1 MKKRDIIIAI
11 IITLFCNTLLIPINT
26 IAKESD
32 YDTSYI
38 GTEIE
43 QYVKENNTYDA
54 AVAVSVINAD
64 EVLYEGNFGYADK
77 KRNITT
83 DENTVYEWGSL
94 SKVLTWISVMQL
106 MEQGKINLQE
116 DIKTYLPN
124 NYLKKVTYDKPITMV
139 DLMNHTGGW
148 QDSITNVYTD
158 DEDDILPLEEYVSKY
173 EPIQLY
179 EPGTTVAY
187 SNWSTTLAGYI
198 VERVS
203 GEDYC
208 DYVTK
213 HIILPL
219 GMNHTSIFPLH
230 DDNDFVKE
238 GLEKITG
245 YTTDGREISGRYYA
259 PDYPAAG
266 AAGTM
271 KDVQLLMK
279 ALLSENGSILFGK
292 ENTLKTMF
300 ETTYYFAG
308 TKIPENAHGLWYDFY
323 LTPSLGHY
331 GNTPQFSVHMSIA
344 PAEHLGMII
353 MTNQA
358 QEMIL
363 NHGLGEI
370 VFGENRGEEKN
381 SFKQL
386 TFKKYYTG
394 ARTIERGYCRFY
406 HYFQIY
412 QVKQTGDNTIIISF
426 PFMKIPC
433 TRIGGNEY
441 YADGGFTEGYHFYL
455 EENDGVVQKIATST
469 FDMIPYSSGKVIWE
483 TISFILMGIAFVS
496 AFVLGLLC
504 IQKLCKNKKK
514 RNCLP
519 LFMNAFSIFVFIS
532 IIMEA
537 GKLIS
542 TAASTKDMIPY
553 VMLYN
558 AYVMSVIGYVVYF
571 IKSKQ
576 KDAIR
581 ILTLG
586 TSIIIFTF
594 ILYWQMIW
602 IW

>member
-1 MKKRDIIIAI
+1 MKKRVIIIAI
-11 IITLFCNTLLIPINT
+11 IISLFCNILLIPINT

-77 KRNITT
+77 KRNIPT

-116 DIKTYLPN
+116 DIKTYLPD
-124 NYLKKVTYDKPITMV
+124 NYLKKVKYDKPITMV

-158 DEDDILPLEEYVSKY
+158 DKDDILPLEEYVSKY

-187 SNWSTTLAGYI
+187 SNWGTTLAGYI

-213 HIILPL
+213 HILLPL
-219 GMNHTSIFPLH
+219 EMNHTSIFPLH
-230 DDNDFVKE
+230 GDNNLVKT
-238 GLEKITG
+238 GLEKIIG
-245 YTTDGREISGRYYA
+245 YTTDGKEISGRYYA

-271 KDVQLLMK
+271 KDVQLLVK
-279 ALLSENGSILFGK
+279 ALLSENECPLFEK
-292 ENTLKTMF
+292 VETLKTML

-308 TKIPENAHGLWYDFY
+308 TKTPENAHGLWYDFY

-331 GNTPQFSVHMSIA
+331 GNTPRFSVHMSIA
-344 PAEHLGMII
+344 PTKQLGMII

-370 VFGENRGEEKN
+370 VFSENRGEEKH

-386 TFKKYYTG
+386 TFKRYYTG

-412 QVKQTGDNTIIISF
+412 QVKQTGDNTIIISS

-433 TRIGGNEY
+433 TRIGENEY
-441 YADGGFTEGYHFYL
+441 CASDGFVKGFHFYI
-455 EENDGVVQKIATST
+455 EDNNGIVQKIATST
-469 FDMIPYSSGKVIWE
+469 FDIIPYSSGKVIWE
-483 TISFILMGIAFVS
+483 TISFILMGMAIVT

-504 IQKLCKNKKK
+504 IRKLCNNKKK
-514 RNCLP
+514 SNCLP
-519 LFMNAFSIFVFIS
+519 LFMNVFSIFVLVS

-542 TAASTKDMIPY
+542 TAASTKDIIPY
-553 VMLYN
+553 VMFYN
-558 AYVMSVIGYVVYF
+558 AYLVTVIGYLVYF

-594 ILYWQMIW
+594 ILYWQMSIL
-602 IW
+602 

>member
-1 MKKRDIIIAI
+1 MKKQVIIFGLIV
-11 IITLFCNTLLIPINT
+11 TLFCNLLLLPINT
-26 IAKESD
+26 MAKEFE

-43 QYVKENNTYDA
+43 QYIKENNTYDA

-64 EVLYEGNFGYADK
+64 KVLYEGNFGFADK
-77 KRNITT
+77 KQNIKA
-83 DENTVYEWGSL
+83 DENTVFEWGSL

-106 MEQGKINLQE
+106 MEQGKIDLHE
-116 DIKTYLPN
+116 DIRTYLPD
-124 NYLKKVTYDKPITMV
+124 NYLKKIKYDNPITIL

-158 DEDDILPLEEYVSKY
+158 DKDDILPLEEYVSKY

-203 GEDYC
+203 GEDYS

-213 HIILPL
+213 HILLPL

-230 DDNDFVKE
+230 EDNDFVKA
-238 GLEKITG
+238 GLENITG
-245 YTTDGREISGRYYA
+245 YTTNGREISGRYYA

-266 AAGTM
+266 AAGIM
-271 KDVQLLMK
+271 SDVQLLLK
-279 ALLSENGSILFGK
+279 ALLSENGSPLFEK
-292 ENTLKTMF
+292 AETLKTML

-308 TKIPENAHGLWYDFY
+308 TKTPENAHGLWHDFY

-344 PAEHLGMII
+344 PTEQLGIII

-370 VFGENRGEEKN
+370 IFGEKTDGEKDTY
-381 SFKQL
+381 KQL
-386 TFKKYYTG
+386 TFRNYYTG

-412 QVKQTGDNTIIISF
+412 QVKQTGDNTIIISS

-433 TRIGGNEY
+433 IRVGENEY
-441 YADGGFTEGYHFYL
+441 CVYDGFVKGYHFYI
-455 EENDGVVQKIATST
+455 EEDDGMVQKIATST
-469 FDMIPYSSGKVIWE
+469 FDLIPYSSGKVILE
-483 TISFILMGIAFVS
+483 TISFILMGIALVA
-496 AFVLGLLC
+496 AFVLCILC
-504 IQKLCKNKKK
+504 IRKLCKNKNL
-514 RNCLP
+514 RNSVPYL
-519 LFMNAFSIFVFIS
+519 MNVFSFLVFIS

-542 TAASTKDMIPY
+542 TVSSTKDMIPY
-553 VMLYN
+553 VMFYN
-558 AYVMSVIGYVVYF
+558 AYMMASIAYIVYF
-571 IKSKQ
+571 FKSGKKNVIKS
-576 KDAIR
+576 
-581 ILTLG
+581 LTLG
-586 TSIIIFTF
+586 TSIIIVTF
-594 ILYWQMIW
+594 ILCWQMNIL
-602 IW
+602 